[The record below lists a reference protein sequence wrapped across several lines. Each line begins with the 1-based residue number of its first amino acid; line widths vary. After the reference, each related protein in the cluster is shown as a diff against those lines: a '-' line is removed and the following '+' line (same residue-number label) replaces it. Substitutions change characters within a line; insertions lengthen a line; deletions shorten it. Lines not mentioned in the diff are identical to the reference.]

1 MPCRKNIVIGTIGSL
16 GDLHPCLALG
26 QELLQRGCR
35 VTIATTPYY
44 KSKVEGAGLCFR
56 AMRPD
61 WNPTDPKLISTCEDL
76 QRGLEVLYREMLLP
90 PLEETYRD
98 LMAATEDADLFIAGE
113 LVYAAPLVAEKSGL
127 PWVSLILSPFSF
139 FSCIDPTFTPN
150 LPNLFKL
157 RRAGPVV
164 YKAAL
169 GLGKLTVRHWS
180 DPIRQLRRKEGLR
193 RKCDPVFKD
202 KFSPH
207 LVLAMFSRWFAPKQ
221 RDWPAQTL
229 QPGFLFQ
236 GNSPDIAALR
246 RLNEFITAGTPLLV
260 FTQGSTAVCNPG
272 DFYDISAKA
281 AKRLGV
287 RALLIGTS
295 ATFEKDTN
303 DMLALPYFPYSHVFP
318 KASVIIHQGG
328 SGTTGEALR
337 AGRPMLV
344 VPYGW
349 DQPDNA
355 YRIER
360 LGAGLHLPRSRY
372 TVETATAA
380 LRQLLDNPRF
390 AATSSE
396 LASHIKSEDAVGSG
410 CDAIESVLGRS
421 PLPSSGYSRTS
432 TYFRRD
438 SEEGKRRGHS

>member
-1 MPCRKNIVIGTIGSL
+1 MNQAPAPKNIVIATIGSL

-26 QELLQRGCR
+26 RELLHRGCR

-44 KSKVEGAGLCFR
+44 RSKVEAAGLSFR

-61 WNPTDPKLISTCEDL
+61 WNPTDPKLITTCEDL

-98 LMAATEDADLFIAGE
+98 LMSATEDADLMIAGE
-113 LVYAAPLVAEKSGL
+113 LVYAAPLAAEKSGL

-139 FSCIDPTFTPN
+139 FSCIDPPFTPN
-150 LPNLFKL
+150 MPNLFKL
-157 RRAGPVV
+157 RRAGKVV

-180 DPIRQLRRKEGLR
+180 DPVRQLRLKEGLR

-202 KFSPH
+202 KFSQH
-207 LVLAMFSRWFAPKQ
+207 LVLAMFSRSFAPKQ

-236 GNSPDIAALR
+236 ENSPDIAAIR
-246 RLNEFITAGTPLLV
+246 GLNEFITAGTPPLV
-260 FTQGSTAVCNPG
+260 FTQGSTAVHNPR
-272 DFYDISAKA
+272 DFYDISARA

-295 ATFEKDTN
+295 ATAETDSKDV
-303 DMLALPYFPYSHVFP
+303 LALPYIPYSHAFP

-360 LGAGLHLPRSRY
+360 LGVGLHLPRSRY

-390 AATSSE
+390 TATNAE
-396 LASHIKSEDAVGSG
+396 LASHIQSENAVGSA
-410 CDAIESVLGRS
+410 CVAIQSLLARNPRNVEPGRIARNGG
-421 PLPSSGYSRTS
+421 LY
-432 TYFRRD
+432 
-438 SEEGKRRGHS
+438 